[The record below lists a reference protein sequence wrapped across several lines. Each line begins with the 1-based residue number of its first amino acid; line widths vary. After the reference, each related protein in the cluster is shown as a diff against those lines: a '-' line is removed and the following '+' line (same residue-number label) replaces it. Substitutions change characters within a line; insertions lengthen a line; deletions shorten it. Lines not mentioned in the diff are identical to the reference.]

1 MIGIVDYGVGDAA
14 SVSRA
19 VEFLGGECRIVRSRD
34 DLYDVDR
41 IMLPGDGSFGRAVR
55 SMTESGLYDAVRGWV
70 AGNRATL
77 GIGVGMQLLFEGSEE
92 SPDAVGFSVFHGR
105 CSRFRYGKVPLV
117 GWSDID
123 LKRDSELFKEVP
135 ERPYLYFLHSYCA
148 PFPEDADALLATNHH
163 GAECC
168 CAVFRGSV
176 FGVQFHPEKSG
187 EVGLKMI
194 SNWMEV

>member
-1 MIGIVDYGVGDAA
+1 MIGIVDYGTGNIG
-14 SVSRA
+14 SVIRA
-19 VEFLGGECRIVRSRD
+19 VEFLGGECRVVRASD

-55 SMTESGLYDAVRGWV
+55 SMTESGLYDAVRRWV

-77 GIGVGMQLLFEGSEE
+77 GIGLGMQLLFEGSEE
-92 SPDAVGFSVFHGR
+92 SPDAVGFSVFHGI
-105 CSRFRYGKVPLV
+105 CSRFGSGRIPLA
-117 GWSDID
+117 GWSAID
-123 LKRDSELFKEVP
+123 LKRDSELFKGVP
-135 ERPYLYFLHSYCA
+135 ERPYLYFSHSYYA
-148 PFPEDADALLATNHH
+148 PFPEDADALLATNRH
-163 GAECC
+163 GMEYC
-168 CAVFRGSV
+168 CALFKGSV